1 MWSLRRQEADAVHS
15 RPWLRSRRL
24 SGLSGAFRP
33 SLVRA
38 TRRQHHSGLY
48 RDRLP
53 TPQTY
58 LTPPPHT
65 AGCGRWFPCSV
76 ARGAPSGRG
85 TPPWPYFRGTA
96 PPPHPALQRP
106 VDRWIRGGGTCLAH
120 GELIRA
126 RREDEAL
133 LHHCWDL
140 TSEPAGPSGKRPRS
154 EIAREPIINRACPRG
169 ARLQSYGGPEP
180 GSPVAGGGMA
190 ESGGPTTWISIAGRA
205 VSPALPADARSG
217 RS

>member
-1 MWSLRRQEADAVHS
+1 MVSPLPCRPGPRASARQCWTAWPRRRIQGPDPHALAGPVSGLRSHVELAATRGGRGAFT

-65 AGCGRWFPCSV
+65 AGCGRWFPSSV

-85 TPPWPYFRGTA
+85 TPPWSYFRGTA

-120 GELIRA
+120 SELIRA

-140 TSEPAGPSGKRPRS
+140 TSEPAGCG
-154 EIAREPIINRACPRG
+154 
-169 ARLQSYGGPEP
+169 QT
-180 GSPVAGGGMA
+180 SPF
-190 ESGGPTTWISIAGRA
+190 
-205 VSPALPADARSG
+205 
-217 RS
+217 